1 MGVKV
6 KILFFGDI
14 VGRPGRLATKNFLQ
28 RHSPDDYDLIIANG
42 ENAAGGNG
50 ITREIAEEL
59 YSLGIDCITLGNHTW
74 DKKEILSFISKE
86 KRIIRP
92 ANYPS
97 GTPGKGYTILL
108 TRNNEKV
115 AVINLLGRVYL
126 SSLECPFR
134 VADELIKEI
143 EPITNKILVDFH
155 GEATSEKIALGWF
168 LDGRVSTV
176 LGTHTHV
183 QTNDFRILPK
193 KTAYITDVGMT
204 GPRDSVLGVKS
215 DLVIQKFLTQMPVKF
230 EVAKGTMQINA
241 VVIHLD
247 DEGKAINITAINEYL
262 E

>member
-1 MGVKV
+1 M
-6 KILFFGDI
+6 
-14 VGRPGRLATKNFLQ
+14 
-28 RHSPDDYDLIIANG
+28 
-42 ENAAGGNG
+42 
-50 ITREIAEEL
+50 
-59 YSLGIDCITLGNHTW
+59 
-74 DKKEILSFISKE
+74 
-86 KRIIRP
+86 
-92 ANYPS
+92 
-97 GTPGKGYTILL
+97 
-108 TRNNEKV
+108 
-115 AVINLLGRVYL
+115 
-126 SSLECPFR
+126 
-134 VADELIKEI
+134 
-143 EPITNKILVDFH
+143 
-155 GEATSEKIALGWF
+155 
-168 LDGRVSTV
+168 STV